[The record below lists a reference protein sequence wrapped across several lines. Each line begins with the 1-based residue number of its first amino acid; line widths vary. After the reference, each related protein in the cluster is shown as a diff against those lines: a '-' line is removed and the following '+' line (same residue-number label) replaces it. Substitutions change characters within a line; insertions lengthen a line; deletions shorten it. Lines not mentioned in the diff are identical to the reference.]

1 MARRARGYRSAPP
14 TFRFTPGIVEHGE
27 VMALT
32 RRTFVVPD
40 ETPRPQGRRTMTV
53 GRKTYSWD
61 TSADTS
67 PVKGGRVTDGL
78 SDDDDGSAP
87 MPVKVTH
94 AGGYV
99 RTGYVTS
106 PDRGRTW
113 EVQRTT
119 DMGDAPLPRLARGQE
134 LRPKRERKGKASV
147 PRQKSAPREKSDRD
161 TAVRQYLDAK
171 GLSASVVEITP
182 AIRAAALEAI
192 ESERQRAEYAA
203 A

>member
-53 GRKTYSWD
+53 GRRTYSWD

-67 PVKGGRVTDGL
+67 PIKGGKITDTL
-78 SDDDDGSAP
+78 PDDDDGSAP
-87 MPVKVTH
+87 MPVKVIRS
-94 AGGYV
+94 GEYLE
-99 RTGYVTS
+99 TGYVTS
-106 PDRGRTW
+106 PDGGRTW

-119 DMGDAPLPRLARGQE
+119 DMGDAPLPKIARGAE
-134 LRPKRERKGKASV
+134 LRPKRERKRASV
-147 PRQKSAPREKSDRD
+147 PRQKSAPREQSDRD
-161 TAVRQYLDAK
+161 HAVRQYLDAK

-192 ESERQRAEYAA
+192 EAARQHAEYVSA
-203 A
+203 